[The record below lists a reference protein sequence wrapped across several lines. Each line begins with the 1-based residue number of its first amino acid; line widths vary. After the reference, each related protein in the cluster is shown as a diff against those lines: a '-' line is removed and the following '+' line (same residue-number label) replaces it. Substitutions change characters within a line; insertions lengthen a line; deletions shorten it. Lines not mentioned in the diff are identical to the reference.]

1 MKHPALFSLLPI
13 LAVACQAKP
22 VCIDTAQGTLC
33 LQPLTESAIR
43 VQMTPEGAPALEEL
57 ILTESVRAPR
67 YKVVRSGG
75 DVTVRTARMSAEWRA
90 DTQTLR
96 FFDEDG
102 ELLLEERAH
111 SVIPA
116 EVQGEPAWAVS
127 ARFDSPEGEHLYGT
141 GQFQDGYL
149 DIRGLTRRLTQVNTQ
164 IALPMYLSSRGYGL
178 LWHNYGLTDFNPAD
192 HSVEL
197 TATEEDGGSVTVNA
211 TGTAGNRRE
220 RRFFRTFTGEMEIP
234 ADGEYAIL
242 LDVGREMARRHNLL
256 IDGVPVI
263 DFSNTWLPPTASIK
277 APLSAGRH
285 QLQVEGTFGDKP
297 VVFWRAVTD
306 ETTLSS
312 PVAPG
317 LDYIVFAG
325 DADTV
330 MHHFR
335 TLSGHVPALPDW
347 IFRYIHCRERYDT
360 QDELLTAARRF
371 HEEGIPVGTIVQDW
385 QWWGKYGWNAMRF
398 DEDKYPDPK
407 AMTDELHALDQHLML
422 SVWSKIGRDAELGK
436 EAAARDFYI
445 EGTEWIDFFQPEAA
459 RFYWDNFSAKL
470 LPTGIDAWWQDAT
483 EPENDD
489 LKGRRIGPDR
499 IPAEWY
505 RNVYP
510 LKVVQTVYEGL
521 RRDQRDRL
529 PVILTR
535 SSFPGIQRYGAVTW
549 SGDVGNDWET
559 LRRQIVGGLGQMAAG
574 LPWWTYDAGGFFR
587 PGDQYEDP
595 DYQERMIR
603 WIQASVWLPFMRVH
617 GYQSRTEPWE
627 YSPDTERLFK
637 AAIAQR
643 EALQPYILEQA
654 SKVWKGDYTLMRP
667 LIFDFPEDEEA
678 LKQDCE
684 WMFGADYLVCPV
696 TEGGV
701 SSWKVYLPDV
711 DGGWEDIRDK
721 KQYFGGQ
728 SVEVPVDLEAIPV
741 FRRVY
746 LGFDD

>member
-1 MKHPALFSLLPI
+1 MRRLPI
-13 LAVACQAKP
+13 LLAILLAACQQGP
-22 VCIDTAQGTLC
+22 VRIDTPQGTLC
-33 LQPLTESAIR
+33 LQPLTEDAIR
-43 VQMTPEGAPALEEL
+43 VQLTPEGAPALDEL
-57 ILTESVRAPR
+57 ILTERVKAPKFSVERR
-67 YKVVRSGG
+67 GD
-75 DVTVRTARMSAEWRA
+75 DVTVRTSKLQAEYNA
-90 DTQTLR
+90 ASGTLR
-96 FFDEDG
+96 FLDAQG
-102 ELLLEERAH
+102 RLLLEERGH
-111 SVIPA
+111 SVAPA
-116 EVQGEPAWAVS
+116 EVQGEPTWAVS
-127 ARFDSPEGEHLYGT
+127 AHFDSPAGEHLYGT

-164 IALPMYLSSRGYGL
+164 IALPIILSSRGWGL

-192 HSVEL
+192 HSVAL

-234 ADGEYAIL
+234 AEGEYAIL

-256 IDGVPVI
+256 VDGEPVI
-263 DFSNTWLPPTASIK
+263 DFSNTWLPPTA
-277 APLSAGRH
+277 AVMARLSAGKH
-285 QLQVEGTFGDKP
+285 TLEVQGTFGDAP
-297 VVFWRAVTD
+297 VVYWRAVTD
-306 ETTLSS
+306 ETAFAS
-312 PVAPG
+312 PVASG
-317 LDYIVFAG
+317 LDYVVFAG
-325 DADTV
+325 GADAV
-330 MHHFR
+330 MHSFR
-335 TLSGHVPALPDW
+335 SLAGHVPAMPDW

-360 QDELLTAARRF
+360 QDELLSAARRF
-371 HEEGIPVGTIVQDW
+371 HEAGIPVGTIVQDW

-407 AMTDELHALDQHLML
+407 AMTDELHAMDQHLML
-422 SVWSKIGRDAELGK
+422 SVWSKISRDAELGK

-445 EGTEWIDFFQPEAA
+445 EGTEWIDFFQPDAA
-459 RFYWDNFSAKL
+459 RFYWDNFSARL

-489 LKGRRIGPDR
+489 LKGRRIGPDK
-499 IPAEWY
+499 IPGEWY
-505 RNVYP
+505 RNAYP

-521 RRDQRDRL
+521 RRDQPDRL

-587 PGDQYEDP
+587 PADQYTDA

-617 GYQSRTEPWE
+617 GYQSHTEPWE
-627 YSPDTERLFK
+627 YSPDTERRFL
-637 AAIAQR
+637 AAVAQR

-654 SKVWKGDYTLMRP
+654 AKVWNEDYTLMRP
-667 LIFDFPEDEEA
+667 LIFDFPDDEEA

-684 WMFGADYLVCPV
+684 WMFGPDYLVCPV

-701 SSWKVYLPDV
+701 SSWKVYLPENES
-711 DGGWEDIRDK
+711 GWEDIRSGARYD
-721 KQYFGGQ
+721 GGRYA
-728 SVEVPVDLEAIPV
+728 EVPVDLEAIPV
-741 FRRVY
+741 FRR
-746 LGFDD
+746 L